1 MNDLPQALACSMQF
15 RKLIEREME
24 SITETYHLRMMDII
38 VLYHLDLE
46 ERDPDNTGRSME
58 KELSGKGMCTR
69 SHISQSLSRLLREE
83 YITVE
88 RDEKDRRRTHNHLT
102 EKSKPVIRDIL
113 EAQHRALDLALD
125 GLTEQ
130 ELKELTRL
138 LDRAGGNITRA
149 LSGSAASDSAD
160 PSFTRRTL

>member
-88 RDEKDRRRTHNHLT
+88 RTHNHLT

-125 GLTEQ
+125 GFTEQ